1 MNGVEVVISDFGGVL
16 TTPLLGAFAAMQD
29 SHGIPLDALGKAM
42 RHATEAADG
51 ANPLYELE
59 KGAISEAE
67 FLRRIGVGLETALGH
82 AIDLH
87 GYGEGFFSHLHPNDE
102 LFAYLRSLLDRRL
115 RMAILTNNV
124 REWEPLWRSMLPI
137 DEIFELVVDSAFVGM
152 RKPDPRIYE
161 LTLERLGIAPQ
172 AAVFLDDLEA
182 NCEAARAVGMQAVWF
197 RSNEQAIADLEAVI
211 ADPVRAS

>member
-1 MNGVEVVISDFGGVL
+1 MSRVQAVISDFGGVL
-16 TTPLLGAFAAMQD
+16 TTPLLNAFAAMQD

-42 RHATEAADG
+42 RQATEAADG

-67 FLRRIGVGLETALGH
+67 FLRRIGVGLEAALGH

-102 LFAYLRSLLDRRL
+102 LFAYMRSLRERGL

-124 REWEPLWRSMLPI
+124 REWEPLWRPMLPI
-137 DEIFELVVDSAFVGM
+137 DEIFELVVDSAFVKM

-161 LTLERLGIAPQ
+161 LTLERLGIAPD
-172 AAVFLDDLEA
+172 AAVFVDDIEV
-182 NCEAARAVGMQAVWF
+182 NCDAARAVGMQTVWF
-197 RSNEQAIADLEAVI
+197 RSNEQAIADLEAAI
-211 ADPVRAS
+211 ADPVGA

>member
-1 MNGVEVVISDFGGVL
+1 MSRVQAVISDFGGVL
-16 TTPLLGAFAAMQD
+16 TTPLLNAFAAMQD
-29 SHGIPLDALGKAM
+29 SHGIQLEALGKAM
-42 RHATEAADG
+42 HQATEAADG

-67 FLRRIGVGLETALGH
+67 FLRRIGVGLEAVLGH

-102 LFAYLRSLLDRRL
+102 LFAYMRSLRERGL

-124 REWEPLWRSMLPI
+124 REWEPLWRPMLPI
-137 DEIFELVVDSAFVGM
+137 DEIFELVVDSAFVEM

-161 LTLERLGIAPQ
+161 LTLERLGVAAD
-172 AAVFLDDLEA
+172 AAVFVDDIEV

-197 RSNEQAIADLEAVI
+197 RSNEQAIADLEAAI
-211 ADPVRAS
+211 ADPVGA

>member
-161 LTLERLGIAPQ
+161 LTLERLGIAPD
-172 AAVFLDDLEA
+172 AAVFVDDIEV
-182 NCEAARAVGMQAVWF
+182 NCDAARAVGMQAVWF
-197 RSNEQAIADLEAVI
+197 RSNEQAIADLEAAI
-211 ADPVRAS
+211 ADPVGA